1 MGIRFVF
8 GRAGS
13 GKSYYCL
20 NQINKKLTNDKNNKL
35 IMLVPDQYTFQTEK
49 KLLEYIGEK
58 ALLRAEVLSFKRMAT
73 RVFDKC
79 GGRAINVI
87 EDSGKNML
95 IYKLLKDK
103 GEELQYFNRISKQ
116 QGFVGIVSKS
126 ITEFK
131 KYNIS
136 EEILKEKE
144 LEIENKDLKEKIS
157 DLVSIYETFNESL
170 HKGYIDSEDILS
182 ILAKKLK
189 ECDLYDDAEI
199 WVDEFTTFTPQQLE
213 VLKVLAKQCKN
224 VNITLCSDGEIQ
236 FTEGETDIFDVIK
249 NTENRILKMMQ
260 ENNISYKEPVNLN
273 KKNIYRFKDSKELG
287 HIEKYFFNYPFKI
300 YKDDCKDIRLY
311 KANNN
316 YSEIE
321 WVAQDILKL
330 VRDKGY
336 RYKDIAV
343 VCREIDSYDKI
354 TSVIFNEYNIPYFLD
369 KKREILS
376 NPLVVL
382 IISALE
388 ILVTNWSYESV
399 FKYVKSGL
407 ITLET
412 NFIDKLEN
420 YILANGIKGYKWTR
434 DLLTSQ
440 DQELT
445 QEEIEIFEYMEE
457 IRRPIINLYNKIK
470 GDVTVRKYCTALYEF
485 LLEIN
490 AFETMDKWLD
500 DFNNKGMQDK
510 IKEYTQVPAIVM
522 DMLDQAVE
530 VLGDEVVDLKTFSK
544 ILISGF
550 EEKEIGVIPMALDQ
564 VNIGDIAR
572 IKGRDVKAL
581 YIVGAN
587 DGVLPSANKDE
598 GILSDEDRIELKS
611 MGIELA
617 SDTRSRVFEEQFMV
631 YTALTIPSNYLMI
644 TYPMADFEGKSLR
657 PSIIIPRLK
666 KILPRLKEESEI
678 FNNNLFNDKYHNITA
693 PVPTFNELIEA
704 LRREY
709 EKEEIEPYWVETF
722 KWFEENEEFKDRTKI
737 IFNGLNYTNLVEKIP
752 REKIKRLYSNDNGRL
767 MFSVSRIE
775 KYAQCPFS
783 YYVQYGLKAK
793 DRKVYEFTAPDLG
806 SFMHDIL
813 DQFTNK
819 IRKENI
825 LWGDL
830 TKDKCA
836 EIVNELVNSK
846 LKNETN
852 SILNSNKKYQY
863 FSERFKKTITKSVT
877 VISEQ
882 MRKGEFDIFKSEFD
896 FGDFKDSNPIKLELP
911 SKETVYLK
919 GRVDRI
925 DKVDLNGETYI
936 RIVDYKSGS
945 KSFDLN
951 ELYYG
956 LQIQLLVYLDA
967 ILKNSEQILKTQ
979 CMPGGIL
986 YFKIDNPII
995 KSKKALTEEEI
1006 QVEVL
1011 KKLKMDGLLLKNVE
1025 LVKSM
1030 DRDMET
1036 YSLII
1041 PAAFKKDGDITST
1054 SSVVTESQFELLRKY
1069 VNDKMI
1075 EICEEMLSGEVKIEP
1090 CKSSKVTYCDYCD
1103 YSSICQ
1109 FDTSI
1114 KDNKYKIILKKKKDD
1129 LWNAMS
1135 NKVKV
1140 EEDE

>member
-20 NQINKKLTNDKNNKL
+20 NQIKKKLTNDKNNKL

-49 KLLEYIGEK
+49 KLLEYVGEK
-58 ALLRAEVLSFKRMAT
+58 SLLRAEVLSFKRMAT

-79 GGRAINVI
+79 GGRAVNVI

-157 DLVSIYETFNESL
+157 DLASIYETFNESL

-182 ILAKKLK
+182 ILAQKLK
-189 ECDLYDDAEI
+189 ECDLYNDAEI
-199 WVDEFTTFTPQQLE
+199 WIDEFTTFTPQQLE

-273 KKNIYRFKDSKELG
+273 KKNIYRFKESKELG

-440 DQELT
+440 DEELT

-666 KILPRLKEESEI
+666 KI
-678 FNNNLFNDKYHNITA
+678 
-693 PVPTFNELIEA
+693 
-704 LRREY
+704 
-709 EKEEIEPYWVETF
+709 
-722 KWFEENEEFKDRTKI
+722 
-737 IFNGLNYTNLVEKIP
+737 
-752 REKIKRLYSNDNGRL
+752 
-767 MFSVSRIE
+767 
-775 KYAQCPFS
+775 
-783 YYVQYGLKAK
+783 
-793 DRKVYEFTAPDLG
+793 FT
-806 SFMHDIL
+806 
-813 DQFTNK
+813 
-819 IRKENI
+819 
-825 LWGDL
+825 
-830 TKDKCA
+830 
-836 EIVNELVNSK
+836 
-846 LKNETN
+846 
-852 SILNSNKKYQY
+852 
-863 FSERFKKTITKSVT
+863 
-877 VISEQ
+877 
-882 MRKGEFDIFKSEFD
+882 
-896 FGDFKDSNPIKLELP
+896 
-911 SKETVYLK
+911 
-919 GRVDRI
+919 
-925 DKVDLNGETYI
+925 
-936 RIVDYKSGS
+936 
-945 KSFDLN
+945 
-951 ELYYG
+951 
-956 LQIQLLVYLDA
+956 
-967 ILKNSEQILKTQ
+967 
-979 CMPGGIL
+979 
-986 YFKIDNPII
+986 
-995 KSKKALTEEEI
+995 
-1006 QVEVL
+1006 
-1011 KKLKMDGLLLKNVE
+1011 
-1025 LVKSM
+1025 
-1030 DRDMET
+1030 
-1036 YSLII
+1036 
-1041 PAAFKKDGDITST
+1041 
-1054 SSVVTESQFELLRKY
+1054 
-1069 VNDKMI
+1069 
-1075 EICEEMLSGEVKIEP
+1075 
-1090 CKSSKVTYCDYCD
+1090 
-1103 YSSICQ
+1103 
-1109 FDTSI
+1109 
-1114 KDNKYKIILKKKKDD
+1114 
-1129 LWNAMS
+1129 
-1135 NKVKV
+1135 
-1140 EEDE
+1140 